1 MAKVLIV
8 DDSKTSRRILRNI
21 LEECG
26 HEVIAEAD
34 NGDDGYIKYREV
46 KPEVVT
52 MDITMPKMD
61 GIECLKVIKH
71 FDAEAKI
78 VMVTAAG
85 QKEKMLEAVKNGA
98 SEFITKPFEKDDI
111 EKALKKV
118 IAE

>member
-61 GIECLKVIKH
+61 GIECLKVIRH
-71 FDAEAKI
+71 FDANAKV

-98 SEFITKPFEKDDI
+98 SEFITKPFEKGDI
-111 EKALKKV
+111 EKAFKKV
-118 IAE
+118 TEE

>member
-61 GIECLKVIKH
+61 GIECLKVIRH
-71 FDAEAKI
+71 FDAAAKV

-98 SEFITKPFEKDDI
+98 AEFITKPFEKDDI

-118 IAE
+118 TEE